1 MYARIVDPRAPPL
14 SPPPPTTPP
23 LKKQGVENGEVW
35 VLRVA
40 LPSHRQEKS
49 AQRGGGGGRDD
60 ENIAKE
66 NKVGF
71 TKVLSKFIIF
81 LPLKLL
87 ILSLKKNY
95 TKISFSFYSFHS

>member
-1 MYARIVDPRAPPL
+1 MRR
-14 SPPPPTTPP
+14 
-23 LKKQGVENGEVW
+23 E
-35 VLRVA
+35 
-40 LPSHRQEKS
+40 
-49 AQRGGGGGRDD
+49 GGGGRDD

-87 ILSLKKNY
+87 ILSLKKKLHEN
-95 TKISFSFYSFHS
+95 FF

>member
-1 MYARIVDPRAPPL
+1 MRR
-14 SPPPPTTPP
+14 
-23 LKKQGVENGEVW
+23 E
-35 VLRVA
+35 
-40 LPSHRQEKS
+40 
-49 AQRGGGGGRDD
+49 GGGGGRDY

-87 ILSLKKNY
+87 ILSLKITRKFLLAFIPFTPRPSYGEMTRCFNLHLW
-95 TKISFSFYSFHS
+95 TF

>member
-1 MYARIVDPRAPPL
+1 MQEL
-14 SPPPPTTPP
+14 STPELLPCPPPPPTTPP
-23 LKKQGVENGEVW
+23 LKKQGVENGKVW

-81 LPLKLL
+81 LSLKLL